1 MDSDTK
7 YFRNSK
13 GALQVDN
20 RTDGCRH
27 DYCEMVLSNNREL
40 GALSEVIKGQG
51 DDIKH
56 IRKKVDNGLS
66 EQMTILSNKLND
78 IEKNSWLVKILNK
91 GATSLILF
99 VLGAVILTGSASAGI
114 WGLTRIFYFKESPGQ
129 MRQISDTV
137 MSNGYILHT
146 TLEGHKIMTANDP
159 NKPAWIFCTDGNQW
173 KAAPQY
179 RVINKGG
186 K

>member
-1 MDSDTK
+1 MEK
-7 YFRNSK
+7 YFRNNK

-20 RTDGCRH
+20 RTDERRH

-40 GALSEVIKGQG
+40 GELSKVIQGQ
-51 DDIKH
+51 DEDLKH

-66 EQMTILSNKLND
+66 EQMATLTSKLND

-91 GATSLILF
+91 GASSLILF
-99 VLGAVILTGSASAGI
+99 VLGTALLTASTSAGI
-114 WGLTRIFYFKESPGQ
+114 WGLTRVFYFKETPGQ
-129 MRQISDTV
+129 IKQMSDTA

-146 TLEGHKIMTANDP
+146 TPEGHKIMTANDS
-159 NKPAWIFCTDGNQW
+159 NKPAWIFCSDVNQW

-179 RVINKGG
+179 RIIG